1 MRFAIVDM
9 KSKLCVGVFTS
20 LDSYENGA
28 VFENNTYIQL
38 DGYVEDDKFFLN
50 SYYKNNEFK
59 QLAVRPSQY
68 HIWNLETEQWQEPE
82 SYLETIRADG
92 KQQINQLAG
101 QKITAVYPITK
112 QNFLQGRYME
122 LMMLGQTDSDEAK
135 AIAAGWRFIKAVKD
149 ASDEANV
156 KINQSETLEA
166 ITAIVDEFKLF
177 NT

>member
-1 MRFAIVDM
+1 MKRAIIFNSLGEILRVVSAPDEFIISQ
-9 KSKLCVGVFTS
+9 KTDDEFILLSDDIISNQYINVETLELIDFPAQPSKFHT
-20 LDSYENGA
+20 
-28 VFENNTYIQL
+28 
-38 DGYVEDDKFFLN
+38 
-50 SYYKNNEFK
+50 
-59 QLAVRPSQY
+59 
-68 HIWNLETEQWQEPE
+68 WNWQTKQWQP
-82 SYLETIRADG
+82 LEDWLGKAKTDG

-166 ITAIVDEFKLF
+166 ITTIVDEFKLF

>member
-68 HIWNLETEQWQEPE
+68 HIWNLETEQWQEPGN
-82 SYLETIRADG
+82 Y
-92 KQQINQLAG
+92 QQL
-101 QKITAVYPITK
+101 
-112 QNFLQGRYME
+112 
-122 LMMLGQTDSDEAK
+122 
-135 AIAAGWRFIKAVKD
+135 
-149 ASDEANV
+149 
-156 KINQSETLEA
+156 
-166 ITAIVDEFKLF
+166 LF
-177 NT
+177 NEAASKVKQERQRLLTATDWTDTVSASTRLENYNAWQFYRQQLRDITTQEGYPFNVEWPAQPV